1 MTDPERTPQELEHL
15 DQIRTLAA
23 DLVTIGNRAIE
34 EADTGPVSVAEESL
48 IQIFDLFTAA
58 RAAGI
63 LP

>member
-1 MTDPERTPQELEHL
+1 MTDPEHTPEELEHI

-23 DLVTIGNRAIE
+23 DLVTIGNRAVE
-34 EADTGPVSVAEESL
+34 EADTGDITTAEESL

-58 RAAGI
+58 RVAGV